1 LEKYVGVNERGIL
14 FVVSTPIGN
23 LEDITLRAL
32 RVLRE
37 VDLIAAE
44 DTRQTAKLLRR
55 YGISTPLISFFEH
68 NQLKRGPYL
77 IKLLAEGR
85 NVALVS
91 DAGTPILS
99 DPGFFL
105 VTLALKQGIR
115 LVPIPGPSAAMTALS
130 VAGIPGKSFAFEGFL
145 PAKKGPRVKRLLE
158 LAAEKRTMI
167 FYESPHRLK
176 QTLKDILSVFGD
188 RWMLLAKEMTKIY
201 ETYYRGN
208 ISTVLEKVEE
218 SVVKGEYTV
227 LISGASL
234 IASEPSTVLEELKR
248 IVSETNLTMKEIVIQ
263 VARKRNIPKREV
275 YQQILKLRDQ
285 RQ

>member
-1 LEKYVGVNERGIL
+1 
-14 FVVSTPIGN
+14 
-23 LEDITLRAL
+23 
-32 RVLRE
+32 
-37 VDLIAAE
+37 
-44 DTRQTAKLLRR
+44 
-55 YGISTPLISFFEH
+55 
-68 NQLKRGPYL
+68 
-77 IKLLAEGR
+77 
-85 NVALVS
+85 
-91 DAGTPILS
+91 
-99 DPGFFL
+99 
-105 VTLALKQGIR
+105 
-115 LVPIPGPSAAMTALS
+115 
-130 VAGIPGKSFAFEGFL
+130 
-145 PAKKGPRVKRLLE
+145 
-158 LAAEKRTMI
+158 MI